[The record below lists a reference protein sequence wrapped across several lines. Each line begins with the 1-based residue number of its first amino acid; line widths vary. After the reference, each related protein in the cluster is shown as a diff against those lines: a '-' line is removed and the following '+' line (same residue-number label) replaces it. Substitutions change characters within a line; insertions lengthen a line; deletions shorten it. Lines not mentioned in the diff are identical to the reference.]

1 MKKICLLTLV
11 VMASFAVRA
20 QNIGIGL
27 KGGLNLSSID
37 NNTTADFSNRL
48 GYHAG
53 LLVHIPVTPQI
64 SVQPEVIYSSQGAK
78 YTVGNGQ
85 EHSLGLNYVNIPVM
99 VQANVGRGFYAEA
112 GPQVGILTGVADKV
126 NDVETG
132 FFTSQDFK
140 KTDVALGFG
149 LGYQGLSGFGI
160 DARYNLGLTNI
171 NNAGSTSLKNNNLQ
185 IGLFLKLSR

>member
-1 MKKICLLTLV
+1 
-11 VMASFAVRA
+11 MASFAVRA